1 MPDLVEMFF
10 QRFPVNEIH
19 HQVPVFGV
27 SKVVVDVRQVIMRK
41 PREQCDL
48 AVIGVGGLDHLTGVE
63 RTEIDLFDGYLSQ
76 LAFAVGVS
84 RFIDNAESSLSYFT
98 DDLVTVV

>member
-1 MPDLVEMFF
+1 MPDLIEMFF

-19 HQVPVFGV
+19 HKVPVFGV
-27 SKVVVDVRQVIMRK
+27 GEVIVDVRQVIMRK

-48 AVIGVGGLDHLTGVE
+48 AVIGVGYLDDLARCE

-76 LAFAVGVS
+76 LAFAPGCPTS
-84 RFIDNAESSLSYFT
+84 QMIS
-98 DDLVTVV
+98 